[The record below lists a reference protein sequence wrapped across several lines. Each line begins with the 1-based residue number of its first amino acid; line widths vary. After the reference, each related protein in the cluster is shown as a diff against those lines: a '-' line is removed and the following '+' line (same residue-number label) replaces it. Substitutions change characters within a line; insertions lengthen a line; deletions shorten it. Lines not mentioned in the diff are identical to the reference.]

1 MVELAAEEAR
11 VAGCEWLHAD
21 FRDELA
27 AFYVDAI
34 GFVPTPTGVIATLA
48 GTRAREAQRA

>member
-1 MVELAAEEAR
+1 MVALAAKQAR
-11 VAGCEWLHAD
+11 ADGYEWLHAD

-34 GFVPTPTGVIATLA
+34 GFVPKPTGVIATLA
-48 GTRAREAQRA
+48 GTRAREAERA